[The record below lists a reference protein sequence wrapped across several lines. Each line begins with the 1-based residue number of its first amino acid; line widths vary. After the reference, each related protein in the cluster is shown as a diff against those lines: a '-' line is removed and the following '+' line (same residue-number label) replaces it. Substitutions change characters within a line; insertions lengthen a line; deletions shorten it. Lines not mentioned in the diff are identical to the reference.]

1 MNEVLKIIIADDNQ
15 IAVDMIKRKIEENE
29 KYKVIGIAKDE
40 EEEIK
45 LIKDIKPNLVITD
58 IRKKNGWTGLD
69 IIKQFENEDNK
80 PIFFVISGSTENYI
94 EEIRTLQIKYYLNK
108 PYNFDDIT
116 RILSYIYNDIYP
128 MSIIN
133 CKSEITENKYM
144 NFWNKIRKN
153 KNSYI

>member
-116 RILSYIYNDIYP
+116 RIMIYIL
-128 MSIIN
+128 
-133 CKSEITENKYM
+133 CL
-144 NFWNKIRKN
+144 
-153 KNSYI
+153 

>member
-133 CKSEITENKYM
+133 CKGEITENKYM
-144 NFWNKIRKN
+144 NFWNKIRKIL
-153 KNSYI
+153 KRI

>member
-133 CKSEITENKYM
+133 CKSEITENKY
-144 NFWNKIRKN
+144 
-153 KNSYI
+153 SQE

>member
-1 MNEVLKIIIADDNQ
+1 
-15 IAVDMIKRKIEENE
+15 MIKRKIEENE

-94 EEIRTLQIKYYLNK
+94 EE
-108 PYNFDDIT
+108 
-116 RILSYIYNDIYP
+116 
-128 MSIIN
+128 N
-133 CKSEITENKYM
+133 CFFTVFNIM
-144 NFWNKIRKN
+144 NI
-153 KNSYI
+153 

>member
-1 MNEVLKIIIADDNQ
+1 MNEVLKIIIADDN
-15 IAVDMIKRKIEENE
+15 RKIEENE

-144 NFWNKIRKN
+144 NFWNKIRKIL
-153 KNSYI
+153 KRI

>member
-144 NFWNKIRKN
+144 NFWNKIRKIL
-153 KNSYI
+153 KRI

>member
-133 CKSEITENKYM
+133 CKSERTENKYM
-144 NFWNKIRKN
+144 NFWNKIRKIL
-153 KNSYI
+153 KRI